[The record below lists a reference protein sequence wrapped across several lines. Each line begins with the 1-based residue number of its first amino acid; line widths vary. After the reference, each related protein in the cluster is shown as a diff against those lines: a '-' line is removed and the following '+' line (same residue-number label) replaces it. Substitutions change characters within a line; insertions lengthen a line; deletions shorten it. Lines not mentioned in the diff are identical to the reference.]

1 MLSPMNDS
9 AFRHAKGEVNRL
21 PCVFARALHQQQA
34 VCEFSVR
41 ADIAGLPQCAQPL
54 ARISCGE
61 FDGLLRKKSV
71 FALARIPKSVK
82 SPVPELKRLHFAG
95 LAGLADLIDPGAPA
109 PNVHRLLR
117 DAVSR
122 YGELSQLP
130 FATIIRR
137 ISAWPPARR
146 KI

>member
-1 MLSPMNDS
+1 MNDS

-21 PCVFARALHQQQA
+21 PCVFARALREQHA

-41 ADIAGLPQCAQPL
+41 ADIAGPPQCAQPL

-61 FDGLLRKKSV
+61 FDGLLREKSV
-71 FALARIPKSVK
+71 FALGRLPRNGKIPMS
-82 SPVPELKRLHFAG
+82 EQRRLHVGG
-95 LAGLADLIDPGAPA
+95 LTGLRDLIDAAAPA

-117 DAVSR
+117 DAISR

-130 FATIIRR
+130 FAKIIQR
-137 ISAWPPARR
+137 IASSPPSRR
-146 KI
+146 KTRA